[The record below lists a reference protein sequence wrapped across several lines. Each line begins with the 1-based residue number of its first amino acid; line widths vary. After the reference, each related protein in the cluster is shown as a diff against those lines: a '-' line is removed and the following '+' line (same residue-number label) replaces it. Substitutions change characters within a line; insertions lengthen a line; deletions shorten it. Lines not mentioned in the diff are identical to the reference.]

1 MRSRYSRGVAGT
13 CACRRLAKN
22 SRNMG
27 AILACAGGD
36 VQCCCA
42 FPCAGCRVMSVVVE
56 RRGFSLPLGVSPD
69 AEIFAVGDI
78 HGRSDLLVALIDEA
92 GRGPKLRDKR
102 TIVFV
107 GDFVDRG
114 PDSLGTIDLA
124 MAAKARVGA
133 DEAIALMG
141 NHETMMRLA
150 LDPETP
156 WDDAIDAFDTWLA
169 NGGDRT
175 VAEFLKSPPEY
186 LEDMLTEA
194 RASLPARI
202 RAWLES
208 SRASWRS
215 GNVLFVHAGVNPEV
229 ELETFLAAPWN
240 MPLHKLD
247 EDRHWAWGR
256 RPFLEHRPG
265 SDGFSGFFVVHGHTP
280 NDARRD
286 ASHADQIAGF
296 RLNLDAGS
304 AMTGI
309 AKMAVIRD
317 RYAEVVSARGP

>member
-1 MRSRYSRGVAGT
+1 
-13 CACRRLAKN
+13 
-22 SRNMG
+22 
-27 AILACAGGD
+27 
-36 VQCCCA
+36 
-42 FPCAGCRVMSVVVE
+42 MSIVVE
-56 RRGFSLPLGVSPD
+56 RRGFSLPLGVSPE

-92 GRGPKLRDKR
+92 AREPKLRAKR
-102 TIVFV
+102 TIVFL

-114 PDSLGTIDLA
+114 PDSLGAIDLA

-133 DEAIALMG
+133 DEAIVLMG

-150 LDPETP
+150 LDPTTP
-156 WDDAIDAFDTWLA
+156 WGDAIDAFDTWLA

-175 VAEFLKSPPEY
+175 AAEFLKTVEPPES
-186 LEDMLTEA
+186 LEDLLIEA
-194 RASLPARI
+194 RASLPARF

-215 GNVLFVHAGVNPEV
+215 GQVLFVHAGVNPEV

-240 MPLHKLD
+240 TPLHKLD
-247 EDRHWAWGR
+247 EDRHWAWVR

-265 SDGFSGFFVVHGHTP
+265 PEGFGGFFVVHGHTP

-309 AKMAVIRD
+309 AKMAIIRD
-317 RYAEVVSARGP
+317 RYAEVVSARGQGNLKLMGDGR